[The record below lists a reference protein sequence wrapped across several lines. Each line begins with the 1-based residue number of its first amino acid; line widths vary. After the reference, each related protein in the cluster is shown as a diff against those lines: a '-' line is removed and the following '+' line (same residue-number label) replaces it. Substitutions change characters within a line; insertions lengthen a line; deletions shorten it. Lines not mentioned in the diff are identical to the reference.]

1 MKISDKNIR
10 FTFFLDGN
18 KYIVYSLLEDISIGD
33 DLFFAKEIKETGDYE
48 SVPENEYDKV
58 LNEYMSYL
66 NSFVGGDID
75 EN

>member
-1 MKISDKNIR
+1 MKISDKNIK

-33 DLFFAKEIKETGDYE
+33 DLYFAKEIKETGEYE

-58 LNEYMSYL
+58 LNEYIEYL
-66 NSFVGGDID
+66 NSFVGGDLD

>member
-1 MKISDKNIR
+1 MKINDKNIK

-33 DLFFAKEIKETGDYE
+33 DLYFAKEIKETGEYE

-58 LNEYMSYL
+58 LNEYIEYL
-66 NSFVGGDID
+66 NSFVGGDLD

>member
-33 DLFFAKEIKETGDYE
+33 DLFFAREIKETGDYE

-66 NSFVGGDID
+66 NSFVGGEIN